1 MESNIDEI
9 NDGIYRIS
17 TLVPEVAPGGFT
29 FNQFLIMGDEPLL
42 FHTGGRQLFPLV
54 AEAVERVTP
63 VDSLRWISFGHVEAD
78 ECGSVNMWLASAPQ
92 ATVVHGGLACMV
104 SLNDLC
110 DRAPRA
116 LEDGEVLDI
125 GGRRLRLIATP
136 HVPHGWEAIVMHEET
151 TGTLLCGDLF
161 THLGDGPAVTETEVL
176 EAAVA
181 AEQLFGSSS
190 LAPQTGS
197 TIRALGDL
205 APTTLAIMHGSS
217 FAGDGAAMLHGLAD
231 VYEEMIRDREPA
243 GA

>member
-1 MESNIDEI
+1 MESIIDEI

-17 TLVPEVAPGGFT
+17 TLVPEVAPGGFS
-29 FNQFLIMGDEPLL
+29 FNQFLVMGDEPLL
-42 FHTGGRQLFPLV
+42 FHTGGRQLFPFV

-92 ATVVHGGLACMV
+92 ATVVHGGLGCML
-104 SLNDLC
+104 SLNDMC

-116 LEDGEVLDI
+116 LADDEVLDI
-125 GGRRLRLIATP
+125 GGKRLRLIATP
-136 HVPHGWEAIVMHEET
+136 HVPHGWEAIVMYEET

-161 THLGDGPAVTETEVL
+161 THVGDGPAVTESDVIEP
-176 EAAVA
+176 AVV
-181 AEQLFGSSS
+181 AEQIFGASS

-205 APTTLAIMHGSS
+205 APNTLAIMHGSS
-217 FAGDGAAMLHGLAD
+217 FRGDGTAMLHGLAD
-231 VYEEMIRDREPA
+231 AYEGMIRDREPA